1 MNPTVTK
8 MPKLGALLH
17 NARNR
22 LTQVAHHL
30 MVRKG
35 NDDMVQ
41 ELHIVACQLVSA
53 MELLRMEE
61 DPGRIE
67 CHQVDLET
75 FFGDLVGEARLL
87 APPDLSLTYEADF
100 SENLCPVWIFDAG
113 LIRMVLV
120 DALANA
126 WRYARSDVRLSARCA
141 QHRLEFCI
149 ADDGP
154 GFSATVM
161 KSEKLGLPHQGG
173 SGQGLNL
180 ARQIATRHS
189 LNGRHG
195 KLILENDGGA
205 VFKLVLP

>member
-1 MNPTVTK
+1 MSPTVTK

-30 MVRKG
+30 MARKG

-53 MELLRMEE
+53 MELLRVEE
-61 DPGRIE
+61 EPGRID
-67 CHQVDLET
+67 CHQVDLES

-87 APPDLSLTYEADF
+87 APPKLSLKYESDF

-113 LIRMVLV
+113 LIRLVLV

-126 WRYARSDVRLSARCA
+126 WRYATSEVRLTACCS
-141 QHRLEFCI
+141 QGRLEFCVS
-149 ADDGP
+149 DDGP
-154 GFSATVM
+154 GFLPSVFTD
-161 KSEKLGLPHQGG
+161 EKLGLPHRG
-173 SGQGLNL
+173 SRGQGLNL

-195 KLILENDGGA
+195 QLILENQGGA